1 MTKVAIFDTET
12 TGFDPKTEQVI
23 ESAYIELVDL
33 PPSHLGVID
42 IASCDTNM
50 RRYRPDV
57 PIQFGAQAV
66 HHILAEDLE
75 GCPHPSTLS
84 LPVDLDYI
92 IGHNIDFD
100 CSHIGNPD
108 FKRICTLA
116 ISRYMFPDLDSHN
129 QSAMLYY
136 IARLYGI
143 ESVVREALK
152 NAHCA
157 GDDVINC
164 ARLLRFLVKEA
175 LANGMLK
182 EDSWEALYEFS
193 ELARIPTVMGF
204 GKHKGDKIRDVPR
217 SYVQWYRRQD
227 ETDPY
232 YIKAFNMAGL

>member
-1 MTKVAIFDTET
+1 MIKAIVFDTET
-12 TGFDPKTEQVI
+12 TGFNPLTEQII

-33 PPSHLGVID
+33 PPSYLSAID
-42 IASCDTNM
+42 IASCDTHLQ
-50 RRYRPDV
+50 RYCPDV
-57 PIQFGAQAV
+57 PIQLGAQAV
-66 HHILAEDLE
+66 HHILAEDLVD
-75 GCPHPSTLS
+75 CPHPMTLT
-84 LPVDLDYI
+84 LPVDVDYI
-92 IGHNIDFD
+92 IGHNVDFD
-100 CSHIGNPD
+100 CGHIGNPD

-116 ISRYMFPDLDSHN
+116 LSRYMFPELESHN

-136 IARLYGI
+136 IARLYGL
-143 ESVVREALK
+143 ELVVREALK

-182 EDSWEALYEFS
+182 EDSWEALYELS

-232 YIKAFNMAGL
+232 YLKAFAAAGL